1 MSENFSAKSI
11 SASDIMLLLE
21 RGAVNADIFKDML
34 FTTKKT
40 YVDEIHKASITHI
53 ENGKKA
59 GKWKTYI
66 GNPRKELLRSTE
78 KELYEAL
85 YTYYSEQEKASYT
98 FRYAKEAWLDYKL
111 TNQNRSPQTIQ
122 DYRYVIDRFIPESF
136 QSQCL
141 RDITEENVERLFAER
156 TKALTPKEDALKKA
170 LQYVRAIFQF
180 GIRQKWCFND
190 PTVTVDL
197 SNLYSLCE
205 LTVKT
210 DDEKEFSPEEVE
222 LIKADALKRTSNPRA
237 LIELLAAETGMRS
250 AELCSLKW
258 EDIETNYIHIHRQQL
273 LDNTVKGQRRYY
285 EVLYTKDERK
295 HPHGGRRFPRTP
307 EIDEILVLAKS
318 LKGDSIYVFHDPDVA
333 WIKKDGYGQHLKKRC
348 IALGI
353 ETTNNHAFRMALNSK
368 LISEGYSPAERSL
381 LLGHSVE
388 TNERHYS
395 LTDRRTLGDIR
406 SRMLKE
412 KPDSLSAVG

>member
-53 ENGKKA
+53 EKGKKA

-85 YTYYSEQEKASYT
+85 YTYYSEQEKSSYT
-98 FRYAKEAWLDYKL
+98 FSYAKEAWLDYKL
-111 TNQNRSPQTIQ
+111 TNQNRSQQTIQ

-210 DDEKEFSPEEVE
+210 DDEKEFSPEEVG

-318 LKGDSIYVFHDPDVA
+318 LKGDSIYVFHDPDGA
-333 WIKKDGYGQHLKKRC
+333 WIKKMDMVS
-348 IALGI
+348 
-353 ETTNNHAFRMALNSK
+353 T
-368 LISEGYSPAERSL
+368 
-381 LLGHSVE
+381 
-388 TNERHYS
+388 
-395 LTDRRTLGDIR
+395 
-406 SRMLKE
+406 
-412 KPDSLSAVG
+412 

>member
-1 MSENFSAKSI
+1 MISLHSI
-11 SASDIMLLLE
+11 STSDIMLLLE

-53 ENGKKA
+53 EKGIKA
-59 GKWKTYI
+59 GKWKTYV
-66 GNPRKELLRSTE
+66 GKPRKELLRSTE

-85 YTYYSEQEKASYT
+85 YTYYSEQEKSSYT
-98 FRYAKEAWLDYKL
+98 FGHAKEAWLDYKL

-122 DYRYVIDRFIPESF
+122 DYRYVIDKFIPENF

-156 TKALTPKEDALKKA
+156 TKALIPKEDSLKKA
-170 LQYVRAIFQF
+170 LQYTKAIFDF
-180 GIRQKWCFND
+180 GIRKKWCYTN
-190 PTVTVDL
+190 PALTVDL
-197 SNLYSLCE
+197 SNLYSLCDNSI
-205 LTVKT
+205 KT
-210 DDEKEFSPEEVE
+210 DDEKEFSPEEVD
-222 LIKADALKRTSNPRA
+222 KLKTEAFNRVDNPRA
-237 LIELLAAETGMRS
+237 LIMLMAAETGMRS

-273 LDNTVKGQRRYY
+273 LDNTIKGQRRYY

-295 HPHGGRRFPRTP
+295 HPHGGRRFPKTP
-307 EIDEILVLAKS
+307 EIDNILELAHA
-318 LKGDSIYVFHDPDVA
+318 LKGNSIYVFHDLDGA
-333 WIKKDGYGQHLKKRC
+333 WIKKDGYGQYLKKRC
-348 IALGI
+348 RALGI

-368 LISEGYSPAERSL
+368 LIHEDYSSAERSL